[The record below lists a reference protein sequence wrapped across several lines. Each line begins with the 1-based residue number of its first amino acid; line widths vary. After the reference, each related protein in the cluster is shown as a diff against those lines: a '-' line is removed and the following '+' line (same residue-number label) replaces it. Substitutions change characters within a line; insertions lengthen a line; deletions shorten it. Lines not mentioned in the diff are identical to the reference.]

1 MKVFQQKDNQVIVSP
16 EVLTIPEFSTIWKAD
31 KTKDKVEAFKAFTF
45 IYHYID
51 YNSPYSS
58 YPRDKKEE
66 TIKKDMLGDSK
77 FKITQPIQDA
87 LLKYKEL
94 QETPLQRL
102 LQAARN
108 KIDDIATYLND
119 TSVDDESIKLI
130 LEVYKNISLAVG
142 NFDKLQQ
149 AVEKET
155 EKQTSR
161 NRGDINVNSKYNE

>member
-1 MKVFQQKDNQVIVSP
+1 MKVFQQKDNNVVVSP
-16 EVLTIPEFSTIWKAD
+16 EILTIPEFSNIWKAD
-31 KTKDKVEAFKAFTF
+31 KTKDKVGAYNAFTF
-45 IYHYID
+45 IYHFVD

-66 TIKKDMLGDSK
+66 AIKKDMLGKAD
-77 FKITQPIQDA
+77 FKLTQPILDA
-87 LLKYKEL
+87 IAKYREL

-108 KIDDIATYLND
+108 KIDDIANYLND

-130 LEVYKNISLAVG
+130 LEVYKNISTAVG

>member
-1 MKVFQQKDNQVIVSP
+1 MKVFQQKDNNVIVSP
-16 EVLTIPEFSTIWKAD
+16 EILTIPEFSNLWKAD
-31 KTKDKVEAFKAFTF
+31 KTKDKVEAYKAFTF
-45 IYHYID
+45 IYHFVD

-66 TIKKDMLGDSK
+66 TIKKDMLGDAK
-77 FKITQPIQDA
+77 FKISQPIIDA
-87 LLKYKEL
+87 ISKYREL

-108 KIDDIATYLND
+108 KIDDIANYLND

-130 LEVYKNISLAVG
+130 LEVYKNISTAVG

>member
-1 MKVFQQKDNQVIVSP
+1 MKVFQQKDNKVIVSP
-16 EVLTIPEFSTIWKAD
+16 EILTIPEFAAIWKSD
-31 KTKDKVEAFKAFTF
+31 KTKDKVEAFKAFTY
-45 IYHYID
+45 IYHSID
-51 YNSPYSS
+51 FNSPYSS
-58 YPRDKKEE
+58 YPRDKKEA
-66 TIKKDMLGDSK
+66 TIKQDMVGDAN
-77 FKITQPIQDA
+77 FKVSQLVIDGMN
-87 LLKYKEL
+87 KYREL

-108 KIDDIATYLND
+108 KIDDIANYLND

-130 LEVYKNISLAVG
+130 LEVYKNISTAVG